1 MDKIG
6 SIPHNL
12 PDLNLLESY
21 LIKIT
26 IPFIRVAHMPRS
38 PNLKLIG
45 GSVCIEAD
53 INHSIGRLQIN
64 PENIIPVSF
73 KRKLSFTGHYLEQ
86 VINKEK
92 VFKWLEYLKQNNP
105 FYENILLDKLHR
117 DIDIMSSKLL
127 QEVVEYDEFRIMK
140 NSLDDRK
147 KIEEKIITEDLETLS
162 SDSEDENDIP
172 ENCLTES
179 ITEKEPPVHDT
190 VLYNISE
197 IVTDSNG
204 VTNKIA
210 EYINEK
216 EKKTAQKEPDDS
228 DDASY
233 DNFLFKADDTEDF
246 IENLEETDF
255 FDDFISQNSPE
266 KKKSKT
272 EENRP
277 EFNNK
282 LKRKQRKPKESL
294 KEKATVVA
302 PGENQ
307 KFDSIKYQEEKCFP
321 TLFPKGTGG
330 YISTYLDTGLGLA
343 NYIKLRVTGGLSL
356 EDSDVHE
363 KIKKIEADSCID
375 AERFRRDHHYLMFL
389 LLIGRL

>member
-1 MDKIG
+1 MR
-6 SIPHNL
+6 H
-12 PDLNLLESY
+12 
-21 LIKIT
+21 
-26 IPFIRVAHMPRS
+26 
-38 PNLKLIG
+38 
-45 GSVCIEAD
+45 
-53 INHSIGRLQIN
+53 
-64 PENIIPVSF
+64 
-73 KRKLSFTGHYLEQ
+73 
-86 VINKEK
+86 
-92 VFKWLEYLKQNNP
+92 
-105 FYENILLDKLHR
+105 HR
-117 DIDIMSSKLL
+117 
-127 QEVVEYDEFRIMK
+127 
-140 NSLDDRK
+140 
-147 KIEEKIITEDLETLS
+147 
-162 SDSEDENDIP
+162 
-172 ENCLTES
+172 
-179 ITEKEPPVHDT
+179 
-190 VLYNISE
+190 
-197 IVTDSNG
+197 
-204 VTNKIA
+204 
-210 EYINEK
+210 
-216 EKKTAQKEPDDS
+216 
-228 DDASY
+228 
-233 DNFLFKADDTEDF
+233 
-246 IENLEETDF
+246 
-255 FDDFISQNSPE
+255 SPE